1 MQLFSLRFPVSISF
15 VTILFS
21 LFSCSENTNSSQNNS
36 EIQEVDSLIEPDQK
50 ANERVWE
57 KGILAEDQEQA
68 WYIPTG
74 LQAKDSVVC
83 ILFFDPQGDGKKP
96 LGLYKQ
102 LAEKHKII
110 LVGSK
115 KSKNGMGLDEAKAI
129 AAQLLREV
137 NSGSGFKRIAF
148 YVAGFSGGAKVALH
162 AANGLSELK
171 GVLYSGA
178 ASLSSTPRK
187 PMFGF
192 AGNMD
197 MNLADLVQF
206 DASLPTEVPH
216 FLKFWNGKHE
226 WPVAEVFNSGLEWIK
241 IKENVGFGALEK
253 RRTDLQFKARRTNNL
268 LEKEALL
275 LEAKF
280 LGHELSRKDL
290 DNSDLDILRTRPAFV
305 AAKTALNQELTDELA
320 LKDFYSPAFFDKD
333 INWWGKEISELKAHK
348 KHKSGNLQ
356 DRVLGFF
363 SLASYSLAN
372 KALQEQ
378 DEKLASKILEIYQL
392 SDPQNNEQAYL
403 RAVLAARMGQDIPV
417 FESLREAKTLGFK
430 DKPRI
435 LQQLEFQKFA
445 DNLNFK
451 KILEGM

>member
-1 MQLFSLRFPVSISF
+1 MRLFSFRFPVLLSLVI
-15 VTILFS
+15 ILFS
-21 LFSCSENTNSSQNNS
+21 LFSCSENKDSKQINS
-36 EIQEVDSLIEPDQK
+36 ENQEGDSLIESGQK
-50 ANERVWE
+50 SIETVWE
-57 KGILAEDQEQA
+57 TGILAEDPEKA
-68 WYIPTG
+68 WFIPSD
-74 LQAKDSVVC
+74 LQVKDSVVC

-96 LGLYKQ
+96 LALYQK
-102 LAEKHKII
+102 LAEKHGIV

-115 KSKNGMGLDEAKAI
+115 KSKNGMGQDETKMI
-129 AAQLLREV
+129 ASKLLREV
-137 NSGSGFKRIAF
+137 DSGSGFKRISF
-148 YVAGFSGGAKVALH
+148 YLAGFSGGAKVALH

-178 ASLSSTPRK
+178 ASLSATPRK

-206 DASLPTEVPH
+206 DASLPAEVPH

-241 IKENVGFGALEK
+241 IKEKAGLGALEK

-280 LGHELSRKDL
+280 LAEGQGRKDL
-290 DNSDLDILRTRPAFV
+290 DNSDLEILRTRPAFV

-403 RAVLAARMGQDIPV
+403 RAVLAARMGQDIPALGA
-417 FESLREAKTLGFK
+417 LREAKMLGFT
-430 DKPRI
+430 DKSRI
-435 LQQLEFQKFA
+435 LQQLEFQKFV
-445 DNLNFK
+445 DNLDFK